1 MAQAKAITANPTVK
15 AVLEYLNTKSSS
27 SVPTGAICFF
37 ATTAIP
43 TGWLLCNGSQ
53 VSRTEYAALFA
64 AIGTKFGAGDG
75 STTFTLPNLDDRFI
89 EGTTDTAK
97 VGQYLEA
104 GLPNITGKY
113 NCSNLTNAPGSNLTT
128 EGSLFN
134 EQGSAPENATGEYR
148 GTNSICLDASRSS
161 TIFGQS
167 MTVQPAS
174 LLLMPCIKI

>member
-1 MAQAKAITANPTVK
+1 MI
-15 AVLEYLNTKSSS
+15 
-27 SVPTGAICFF
+27 
-37 ATTAIP
+37 TTAQG
-43 TGWLLCNGSQ
+43 TFGVLLVPKKCPALVNIKTVVSVRQ
-53 VSRTEYAALFA
+53 VAS
-64 AIGTKFGAGDG
+64 GGGA
-75 STTFTLPNLDDRFI
+75 
-89 EGTTDTAK
+89 TD
-97 VGQYLEA
+97 VG
-104 GLPNITGKY
+104 PNITGKY

-148 GTNSICLDASRSS
+148 GTNAICLDASRSS

>member
-1 MAQAKAITANPTVK
+1 MRCHPAQVYF
-15 AVLEYLNTKSSS
+15 L
-27 SVPTGAICFF
+27 
-37 ATTAIP
+37 
-43 TGWLLCNGSQ
+43 
-53 VSRTEYAALFA
+53 R
-64 AIGTKFGAGDG
+64 
-75 STTFTLPNLDDRFI
+75 
-89 EGTTDTAK
+89 
-97 VGQYLEA
+97 
-104 GLPNITGKY
+104 PNITGKY

-148 GTNSICLDASRSS
+148 GTNAICLDASRSS

>member
-43 TGWLLCNGSQ
+43 TGWLLCNGSN

-75 STTFTLPNLDDRFI
+75 KTTFTLPNLDERFI

-104 GLPNITGKY
+104 GLPNITGKVSDFNDRSIGITPSGAFY
-113 NCSNLTNAPGSNLTT
+113 KSGTTWARPG
-128 EGSLFN
+128 EWGGSD
-134 EQGSAPENATGEYR
+134 ATRY
-148 GTNSICLDASRSS
+148 SISMDASKSNVLYGKS
-161 TIFGQS
+161 NE
-167 MTVQPAS
+167 VQPPAAR
-174 LLLMPCIKI
+174 LLVCIKI

>member
-1 MAQAKAITANPTVK
+1 MTEFLQRDFAHQNFFDLCIHEKQRLRQALNP
-15 AVLEYLNTKSSS
+15 LSNLLLTK
-27 SVPTGAICFF
+27 I
-37 ATTAIP
+37 
-43 TGWLLCNGSQ
+43 LLCW
-53 VSRTEYAALFA
+53 
-64 AIGTKFGAGDG
+64 
-75 STTFTLPNLDDRFI
+75 DR
-89 EGTTDTAK
+89 
-97 VGQYLEA
+97 
-104 GLPNITGKY
+104 PNITGKY